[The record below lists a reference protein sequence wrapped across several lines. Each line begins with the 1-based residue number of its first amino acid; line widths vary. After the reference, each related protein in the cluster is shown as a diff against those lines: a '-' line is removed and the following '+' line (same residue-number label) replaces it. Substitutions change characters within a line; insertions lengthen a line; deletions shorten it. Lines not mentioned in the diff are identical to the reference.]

1 MEDLNDLRSEL
12 RLPEEP
18 AELRARTRSL
28 IEESPCEGRSVIR
41 DGEFLAAPLWEE
53 WSEALAGCGMDYDD
67 FVEVARGYADEVRLW
82 VVGERV
88 WEHCASGLAGRAARR
103 VPEGCGERAELAG
116 AGVSR

>member
-1 MEDLNDLRSEL
+1 LEDLRSEL

-18 AELRARTRSL
+18 SELRAQTRRL

-53 WSEALAGCGMDYDD
+53 WSDALSECGMDYDA
-67 FVEVARGYADEVRLW
+67 FVEVTRGYADEVRLW

-88 WEHCASGLAGRAARR
+88 WEHCASGLAGRASRR

-116 AGVSR
+116 SGARR

>member
-1 MEDLNDLRSEL
+1 LEDLRSEL

-18 AELRARTRSL
+18 AKLRAQTRRL
-28 IEESPCEGRSVIR
+28 VEESPCEGRGVIR

-53 WSEALAGCGMDYDD
+53 WSGPLTECGMDYDG

-103 VPEGCGERAELAG
+103 VPAGCGSQRELAG
-116 AGVSR
+116 AGVAQ

>member
-1 MEDLNDLRSEL
+1 MEEIRSEL

-18 AELRARTRSL
+18 AELRARTRHL
-28 IEESPCEGRSVIR
+28 VEESPCEGRSVIR

-53 WSEALAGCGMDYDD
+53 WSDVLAANGMDYDD

-88 WEHCASGLAGRAARR
+88 WEHCVSGLAGRAARR
-103 VPEGCGERAELAG
+103 VPSACGNGSALAG
-116 AGVSR
+116 SGACR

>member
-1 MEDLNDLRSEL
+1 MEEIRSEL

-18 AELRARTRSL
+18 AELRARTRHL
-28 IEESPCEGRSVIR
+28 VEESPCEGRSVIR
-41 DGEFLAAPLWEE
+41 DAEFLAAPLWEE
-53 WSEALAGCGMDYDD
+53 WSDVLAGNGMDYDD

-103 VPEGCGERAELAG
+103 TPIACGKGSELAG
-116 AGVSR
+116 SGACR

>member
-1 MEDLNDLRSEL
+1 MEDIRSDL

-18 AELRARTRSL
+18 TDLRARTRHL
-28 IEESPCEGRSVIR
+28 VEQAPCEGRGVIR

-53 WSEALAGCGMDYDD
+53 WSDVLSECGMDYDS
-67 FVEVARGYADEVRLW
+67 FVEVTRGYADEVRLW

-103 VPEGCGERAELAG
+103 LPEACREGSELAG
-116 AGVSR
+116 TGVRR

>member
-1 MEDLNDLRSEL
+1 LEDLRNEL

-18 AELRARTRSL
+18 SELRAQTRRL
-28 IEESPCEGRSVIR
+28 VEESPCDGRGVIR

-53 WSEALAGCGMDYDD
+53 WSDALSECGMDYDS
-67 FVEVARGYADEVRLW
+67 FVEVTRGYADEVRLW

-103 VPEGCGERAELAG
+103 VPAACGGGPALVGSG
-116 AGVSR
+116 ARR

>member
-1 MEDLNDLRSEL
+1 MEEIRSEL

-18 AELRARTRSL
+18 AELRARTRDL

-53 WSEALAGCGMDYDD
+53 WSDVLQENGMDYDD
-67 FVEVARGYADEVRLW
+67 FVQVARGYADEVRLW

-103 VPEGCGERAELAG
+103 VPSVCGKDSALAG
-116 AGVSR
+116 SGACR